1 MLYKKYLR
9 SSKNAKVFEEFKLL
23 QKKIVKL
30 RIKVRD
36 IISEYLNTKI
46 SNKLN
51 DFHVSLKAYCSILKM
66 FLNNNKN
73 TDYSTIALSNQVC
86 N

>member
-9 SSKNAKVFEEFKLL
+9 SSKNTKVFEEFKL
-23 QKKIVKL
+23 
-30 RIKVRD
+30 KVRD

-51 DFHVSLKAYCSILKM
+51 DFHVSPKAYCSILKM

-73 TDYSTIALSNQVC
+73 TDYSTIALSKQVC

>member
-1 MLYKKYLR
+1 MFYKKYLR
-9 SSKNAKVFEEFKLL
+9 SSKNTKVFEEFKLL

-36 IISEYLNTKI
+36 ITSEYLNTKI

-51 DFHVSLKAYCSILKM
+51 DFHVSPKAILKM
-66 FLNNNKN
+66 FLNNKKN
-73 TDYSTIALSNQVC
+73 SDYSTIALSKQVC